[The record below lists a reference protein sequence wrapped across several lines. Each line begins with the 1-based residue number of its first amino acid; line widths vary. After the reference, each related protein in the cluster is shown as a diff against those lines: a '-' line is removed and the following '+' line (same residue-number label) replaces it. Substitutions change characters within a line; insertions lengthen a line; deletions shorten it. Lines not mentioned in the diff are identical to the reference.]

1 MRSTAIR
8 LGRFSVGVM
17 AMFAM
22 IPVAH
27 AGDKPIY
34 AAVPAWVKSA
44 PPIDTA
50 KLTDASPILLVF
62 DNQTRMEDG
71 QTWTYLETA
80 SRAASNDALRG
91 LGTIAFPWQP
101 EHGDLIIHRVE
112 ILRGTSRIDLLN
124 GKQPFNVLRRE
135 QQIEQNTL
143 DGKLTATMQVEGL
156 QLGDVLRVAVSVSLK
171 DPTLKGHV
179 QSGGILLRA
188 PFRVD
193 FARSRFIWPSGAKV
207 KIASLAGLQLPPV
220 VSANGYDDLSI
231 PLPLAKED
239 VIPKDA
245 PARFQQLPLVESSD
259 FQDWASVSAVMAPLY
274 ATDGLI
280 DPQGPIAAEIRKI
293 MASHTDPL
301 TRAAAALQL
310 VQDQIRYQLIALNS
324 GNYVPQSP
332 AQTWSVRYGDCK
344 AKTLLLLAILRN
356 MGIEAEAVMAS
367 TQLPGLVTKRLPA
380 PAAFDHVFV
389 KARINGEDIWLDGT
403 DSGSRL
409 ADIHDVPPV
418 ETVLPIRAAG
428 AALLTLPRRAVARA
442 GKLTDI
448 IIDSAA
454 GIRLPAIFTLKQ
466 TFRGRD
472 AQTFKTIMAQG
483 SKDDIQSII
492 EQLVGKYIESGIVA
506 SYDKSFDDIAG
517 TATFTAR
524 GVAKT
529 NWVIEN
535 EALANSLYS
544 VTTISGFSADR
555 SRPAWQAMP
564 VATPASFREMIT
576 LRTILPNTGAGFI
589 LEGDPLLDVT
599 AGGIHVRRV
608 ASLANG
614 VSVVASERSAAGEE
628 IPASAI
634 PAERKLAATLATKT
648 LRQIA
653 PATYPTAWEEIE
665 QAKRNNKTA
674 PIAALL
680 TLRITDKPDEHQRYS
695 DRADFYSEIFDREKA
710 VADLTK
716 AISLS
721 ATADYHR
728 RRAEVLNDLGQAT
741 KAIADAST
749 ALELDPKQTNA
760 TTLLAELKADSGDFT
775 GALALLKEKIDL
787 AGDDLP
793 ELIATKAEILAD
805 SGDVNGA
812 ISLLDETIVK
822 KPGNPLLLNARCW
835 AKGTRGVMLETGLKD
850 CTKSIE
856 LSDFAAN
863 ALDSRAMIYLKMGR
877 LDDALADLKAALDLS
892 PLLSSS
898 LFMRGVIRRTKGD
911 AVGSASDLRA
921 ARGISPRID
930 KKFRAYG
937 LSAP

>member
-1 MRSTAIR
+1 MLMI
-8 LGRFSVGVM
+8 
-17 AMFAM
+17 AM
-22 IPVAH
+22 IPGAR
-27 AGDKPIY
+27 AGDKPVY

-50 KLTDASPILLVF
+50 KLTDASPILLIF

-179 QSGGILLRA
+179 QSSGILLRA

-207 KIASLAGLQLPPV
+207 KIASLAGLPLPPV
-220 VSANGYDDLSI
+220 VSTNGYDDLSI

-274 ATDGLI
+274 APDGLI

-293 MASHTDPL
+293 VALHADPL
-301 TRAAAALQL
+301 NRAAAALQL
-310 VQDQIRYQLIALNS
+310 VQDQIRYQVIALNS

-356 MGIEAEAVMAS
+356 MGIEAEAVLAS

-428 AALLTLPRRAVARA
+428 AALLTLPRRAVARP

-448 IIDSAA
+448 TIDSAA

-472 AQTFKTIMAQG
+472 AQTFKTIMVQG
-483 SKDDIQSII
+483 SKDDIQSFI

-506 SYDKSFDDIAG
+506 SYDKSFDDTAG

-524 GVAKT
+524 GVAET
-529 NWVIEN
+529 NWEMEN
-535 EALANSLYS
+535 EALTNSLYS
-544 VTTISGFSADR
+544 VKSISGFSADR
-555 SRPAWQAMP
+555 SRPAWQAIP
-564 VATPASFREMIT
+564 IATTPASFREMIT
-576 LRTILPNTGAGFI
+576 LRTILPNAGAGFI
-589 LEGDPLLDVT
+589 LEGDRLLDVMT
-599 AGGIHVRRV
+599 GGLHVRRV

-665 QAKRNNKTA
+665 QAKRNSRTA
-674 PIAALL
+674 PIVALL
-680 TLRITDKPDEHQRYS
+680 TSRITEKPDEHQRYS
-695 DRADFYSEIFDREKA
+695 DRADFYSDIFDREKA
-710 VADLTK
+710 IADLTK
-716 AISLS
+716 AISIS

-728 RRAEVLNDLGQAT
+728 RRASLLDDLGQAS
-741 KAIADAST
+741 KAIADATT
-749 ALELDPKQTNA
+749 ALELDPKGADAAIQ
-760 TTLLAELKADSGDFT
+760 LAELKADGGDFA
-775 GALALLKEKIDL
+775 GALALLDEKIDL

-793 ELIATKAEILAD
+793 GLVASKADIMAS
-805 SGDVNGA
+805 SGDLTGA
-812 ISLLDETIVK
+812 LALIDETLVK
-822 KPGNPLLLNARCW
+822 KPGNSLLLNARCW
-835 AKGTRGVMLETGLKD
+835 AKGTNGVMLDTGLKD
-850 CTKSIE
+850 CTKAIE

-863 ALDSRAMIYLKMGR
+863 SLDSRAMIYFKMGR

-892 PLLSSS
+892 PLLPSS
-898 LFMRGVIRRTKGD
+898 LFMRGVIRRTNGD

-930 KKFRAYG
+930 KKFLAYG
-937 LSAP
+937 VSAL